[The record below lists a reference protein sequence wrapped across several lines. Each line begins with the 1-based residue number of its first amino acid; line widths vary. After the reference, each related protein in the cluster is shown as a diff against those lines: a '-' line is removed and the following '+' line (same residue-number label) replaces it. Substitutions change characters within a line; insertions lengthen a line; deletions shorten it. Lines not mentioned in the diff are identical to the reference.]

1 MKKIKELVLKY
12 KELITYVFFG
22 GLTTV
27 VNLIVFKLSG
37 MVLGDERYLISN
49 TIAWIVAVIFAFITN
64 KLWVF
69 ESKSLSAKVLLKEIP
84 SFFAARVLSFV
95 IEEIGLFIFIDLLG
109 FSKYSLNII
118 SIEISGEMISKLIL
132 AVVVVIF
139 NYFCS
144 KLIIFK
150 KKKTA

>member
-1 MKKIKELVLKY
+1 MIKKLFIKY

-27 VNLIVFKLSG
+27 VNLIVFKLFG
-37 MVLGDERYLISN
+37 MLLGDERYLISN
-49 TIAWIVAVIFAFITN
+49 AIAWVVAVIFAFITN

-69 ESKSLSAKVLLKEIP
+69 ESKSLSGKVLLKEIP
-84 SFFAARVLSFV
+84 SFFAARVLSFI
-95 IEEIGLFIFIDLLG
+95 IEEAGLFMLIDLIG
-109 FSKYSLNII
+109 FSEYSLKIM
-118 SIEISGEMISKLIL
+118 SIEVSGEMISKLIL
-132 AVVVVIF
+132 AIVVVIF

-150 KKKTA
+150 KKK

>member
-1 MKKIKELVLKY
+1 MGGHCAVRYRGDHLTQRLDLCLGIQQQGGIYQLALGLGQQIVLCADR
-12 KELITYVFFG
+12 LDGFF
-22 GLTTV
+22 LLPPDAAQLLLQLLESFL
-27 VNLIVFKLSG
+27 NLRFKLVDLSKDLAG
-37 MVLGDERYLISN
+37 GGILDRLI
-49 TIAWIVAVIFAFITN
+49 F
-64 KLWVF
+64 
-69 ESKSLSAKVLLKEIP
+69 
-84 SFFAARVLSFV
+84 
-95 IEEIGLFIFIDLLG
+95 GLFIFIDLLG

-150 KKKTA
+150 KKMIMDL